1 MQEVIM
7 EKKYE
12 KIIERVKEIKNE
24 FIHQEQSS
32 GERFNIFNILG
43 LNSNEIS
50 HSRILAD
57 LLNIKGSHGQGEKY
71 LKLFIDQLIELPTE
85 NQFHEES
92 PHLDIIKK
100 FQISSSRVI
109 IEKSIGIV
117 DYELGSG
124 GRIDILLTDGHEFI
138 IIENKI
144 YAVDQP
150 QQLLRYKNF
159 QPTKDTPI
167 LYLNLFGSDASEHSK
182 SNDQESL
189 KLKTD
194 YISISYSSFIK
205 EWLESCINKS
215 IDHPAINEILRQY
228 LNLIL
233 QLTNQTI
240 NNKMSKELATY
251 LASNYE
257 EFDSLIK
264 VKNEVYSL
272 IIEKSRKVV
281 ESICEEKG
289 LELFFNMRPGVNYT
303 GFTIGS
309 TQLKLQNLQ
318 IAFEWDGGLFCLGY
332 SWLTKPESNTMFKKR
347 LQELLISNFSISKE
361 SQSWPGWSYFKE
373 CSNWDQFYL
382 IVWCGEFQKLIEEKI
397 DVLIEIS
404 NQLHSEKAHFNF

>member
-24 FIHQEQSS
+24 FIHLELTS

-257 EFDSLIK
+257 EFDSIIK

-281 ESICEEKG
+281 ESICDEKG
-289 LELFFNMRPGVNYT
+289 FELIFDMKPEVTYT
-303 GFTIGS
+303 GFIFGS
-309 TQLKLQNLQ
+309 TQLKSQNIQ
-318 IAFEWDGGLFCLGY
+318 IAFEWNGGSFYFGFLWLDKNGY
-332 SWLTKPESNTMFKKR
+332 STQLKNR
-347 LQELLISNFSISKE
+347 LQELFKFQFINCKE
-361 SQSWPGWSYFKE
+361 TVSWPVWCFFSE
-373 CSNWDQFYL
+373 CPNWNQFYSL
-382 IVWCGEFQKLIEEKI
+382 VSNDEFQQLIEEKI
-397 DVLIEIS
+397 DLLIKIS
-404 NQLHSEKAHFNF
+404 NQLDSEKAHLEF